1 MFFGG
6 PASCYGSPVPWLLPF
21 GMAVGIQTSLCIM
34 HLKWSS
40 NPCCPSLPTKG
51 AERWVRDNSA
61 FHSVSDSQL
70 AFSDFLL
77 PPTTQVWKSLSC
89 FWLFVTL
96 WTVACQAPLSMEFSR
111 QKLLGVG
118 CHALLQGV
126 FPTQG
131 SNPGLPH
138 CRRILYRL
146 SHQESPNYTS
156 LLFFSWLISLMYL
169 HSLVVSD

>member
-77 PPTTQVWKSLSC
+77 PPTTQVWKSLSY

-111 QKLLGVG
+111 QKLLEWV
-118 CHALLQGV
+118 AMPFSRASSQ
-126 FPTQG
+126 PRDQTQV
-131 SNPGLPH
+131 
-138 CRRILYRL
+138 
-146 SHQESPNYTS
+146 SHIAGG
-156 LLFFSWLISLMYL
+156 FFTVWATRKAQTTQVCSSFHGWS
-169 HSLVVSD
+169 V